1 MHLSTESSARRPTLK
16 VVSDMTKVLSA
27 LFDDGL
33 DAARAIDELFEIGI
47 HARDVSVIASDPTVK
62 ETFAIETHSKLPE
75 GTAIGAGVGGA
86 VGAVVGGLTAFGALS
101 TGGVALVAAGP
112 LLAALAGAG
121 AGAAGGSAIGG
132 LVGLAIPETEV
143 HFYEDALGKG
153 SVLVGLHYTDT
164 EQRKAAEA
172 VLKRHNAL
180 KIRCQ

>member
-1 MHLSTESSARRPTLK
+1 MSGLARSLAAKSSI
-16 VVSDMTKVLSA
+16 S
-27 LFDDGL
+27 
-33 DAARAIDELFEIGI
+33 
-47 HARDVSVIASDPTVK
+47 
-62 ETFAIETHSKLPE
+62 
-75 GTAIGAGVGGA
+75 
-86 VGAVVGGLTAFGALS
+86 
-101 TGGVALVAAGP
+101 ALVAAGP

-172 VLKRHNAL
+172 ILKRHNAL